1 MADTWNLRDIY
12 GLYAALQNGRG
23 WEKELLQPYK
33 TQIEY
38 FLRATGSPRKE
49 PQPINWEEVGAVME
63 KISIAACDYYFVPGR
78 TRDFIVKE
86 FYKDIIWKLEKNPGI
101 MAAVN
106 MEPNPDNKTIENIIF
121 KDEQEP
127 EPWIIEKAEAAGAD
141 AKKLQRA
148 FEFTGF
154 MSSFYLQ
161 ELAQTAHN
169 SLTGNEEGK
178 LFDFEG
184 EYTEALI
191 DALITKIKYEPR
203 RNYRKTAK
211 SKSDVLGLSSTEA
224 FKGMYFSLPR
234 TEGKAYLDKL
244 PEALAAEAIGTLKKY
259 IEEGKAFL
267 KPYTG
272 EEGDQPDTITY
283 YSENNGK
290 FEEVATIEDNKS
302 REILSSYNI
311 GLVERIYS
319 LIMENYVKSN
329 NPQELAQK
337 LKEVFTVPLSD
348 LTSNTAA
355 GKRKY
360 GKHKEDTDK
369 IIEDIKKLDLL
380 YGYTPST
387 RYKNTWVIYKL
398 ISFNGISDE
407 GIISLTAPFLQMA
420 CASNFGEIAGYLK
433 QDTKNQIM
441 KPGHMMLIKKS
452 FTTCKD
458 KTAAEILHLLCLQ
471 LTEAGLTLIT
481 DEEKKRGYK
490 CIRKRLDTLYQYDS
504 PELFNMVNNNPEDT
518 FRRWLVRLPETLEK
532 YFNEHTTVNEELRGF
547 SFRILIDGVKAD
559 KENNKL
565 KPTNWQDAVIEI
577 NHRGTVAAAK
587 KIMEVK
593 RNKARETATR
603 RHLER
608 QAEKEIE
615 AKLQAKQNRNDQTG
629 DQ

>member
-1 MADTWNLRDIY
+1 MADMWSVREIITLYGILQRGKSWESDI
-12 GLYAALQNGRG
+12 
-23 WEKELLQPYK
+23 LQPYK
-33 TQIEY
+33 QRIEAL
-38 FLRATGSPRKE
+38 FFATSAPITEGD
-49 PQPINWEEVGAVME
+49 PINWQELNTIME
-63 KISIAACDYYFVPGR
+63 KISIAAYDHYFTKGR
-78 TRDFIVKE
+78 TREYIVKE
-86 FYKDIIWKLEKNPGI
+86 FFRDIMEKLNNKPGI
-101 MAAVN
+101 IERAK
-106 MEPNPDNKTIENIIF
+106 EGPNPEVKGIF
-121 KDEQEP
+121 NMLYAEAESLTA
-127 EPWIIEKAEAAGAD
+127 EKAEAAGVD
-141 AKKLQRA
+141 AGMLRQA
-148 FEFTGF
+148 FCVFCLLNAGF
-154 MSSFYLQ
+154 LQ

-169 SLTGNEEGK
+169 SLNRSEEPRR
-178 LFDFEG
+178 LEYEG

-191 DALITKIKYEPR
+191 DALIKKLKYEPR
-203 RNYRKTAK
+203 RSYRGMAK
-211 SKSDVLGLSSTEA
+211 SKSEILGLPSTEA
-224 FKGMYFSLPR
+224 FKGMFSPLPR
-234 TEGKAYLDKL
+234 AEGRAFLNEL
-244 PEALAAEAIGTLKKY
+244 PERLAAETMETLKKY
-259 IEEGKAFL
+259 IGEGKAFL

-272 EEGDQPDTITY
+272 KKGDQPDTITY
-283 YSENNGK
+283 YSENNGR
-290 FEEVATIEDNKS
+290 FEEVATIEDSKS

-311 GLVERIYS
+311 GLVEKIYS
-319 LIMENYVKSN
+319 LIMENYVKSS

-337 LKEVFTVPLSD
+337 IKEIFNVPISD
-348 LTSNTAA
+348 LASNDAA
-355 GKRKY
+355 GNRKRGIK
-360 GKHKEDTDK
+360 KSEQDR

-407 GIISLTAPFLQMA
+407 GVITLTAPFLQIA

-433 QDTKNQIM
+433 QDTKNHIM

-458 KTAAEILHLLCLQ
+458 RTAAEILHLLCLQ

-504 PELFNMVNNNPEDT
+504 PELFNMVNNSPEDT

-547 SFRILIDGVKAD
+547 SFKILIDGVKAN
-559 KENNKL
+559 KESNKL

-593 RNKARETATR
+593 QNKARETATR

-608 QAEKEIE
+608 QAEKKIE
-615 AKLQAKQNRNDQTG
+615 AKLHAKQTPKDQENDQ
-629 DQ
+629 

>member
-1 MADTWNLRDIY
+1 MANMWTKLDIM
-12 GLYAALQNGRG
+12 GLYTTLNTGLK
-23 WEKELLQPYK
+23 WEKDLLQQYSD
-33 TQIEY
+33 QIKI
-38 FLRATGSPRKE
+38 LAHDAAGTPRRE
-49 PQPINWEEVGAVME
+49 PKPIDWEEVGALME
-63 KISIAACDYYFVPGR
+63 KISLAAHDHYFTKGR
-78 TRDFIVKE
+78 TKDFVIKE
-86 FYKDIIWKLEKNPGI
+86 FYRDIMAKLEN
-101 MAAVN
+101 
-106 MEPNPDNKTIENIIF
+106 IELKETDIT
-121 KDEQEP
+121 DGEP
-127 EPWIIEKAEAAGAD
+127 EQWAKEKAEAAGVD
-141 AKKLQRA
+141 ANKLQH
-148 FEFTGF
+148 
-154 MSSFYLQ
+154 SFDYFCIFGNDYLQ
-161 ELAQTAHN
+161 KLAQAAYN
-169 SLTGNEEGK
+169 SMNRGGAGLPE
-178 LFDFEG
+178 FEG

-191 DALITKIKYEPR
+191 AALIKKIKYEPR
-203 RNYRKTAK
+203 RSYRKTAK
-211 SKSDVLGLSSTEA
+211 SKSEVLGLSSTEA
-224 FKGMYFSLPR
+224 FKGMYFNLPR
-234 TEGKAYLDKL
+234 AEGKAYIDKL

-259 IEEGKAFL
+259 IEEGKAFF

-272 EEGDQPDTITY
+272 KEDDKPDTITY
-283 YSENNGK
+283 YSEDNGK

-302 REILSSYNI
+302 REILSNYNI

-319 LIMENYVKSN
+319 LIMENYVKSQ
-329 NPQELAQK
+329 NPQELALK
-337 LKEVFTVPLSD
+337 IKEVFSVPLSD
-348 LTSNTAA
+348 LTSNAA
-355 GKRKY
+355 TGKRKY
-360 GKHKEDTDK
+360 GKPKKDTDK

-407 GIISLTAPFLQMA
+407 GVISLTAPFLQMA

-433 QDTKNQIM
+433 QDAKNQIL

-452 FTTCKD
+452 FTACKD

-504 PELFNMVNNNPEDT
+504 PELFNMVNNSPEDT

-547 SFRILIDGVKAD
+547 SFKIMIDGVKAD
-559 KENNKL
+559 KESNKL

-593 RNKARETATR
+593 RNKAREAATR

-615 AKLQAKQNRNDQTG
+615 AKIQAKQTPKNQGNGQ
-629 DQ
+629 

>member
-1 MADTWNLRDIY
+1 MANMWDIRDIL
-12 GLYAALQNGRG
+12 GLYGTLQKGRD
-23 WEKELLQPYK
+23 WEKELLKPYK
-33 TQIEY
+33 AQIES
-38 FLRATGSPRKE
+38 FIISVKGTPRRE
-49 PQPINWEEVGAVME
+49 PQPINWEEVGAIME

-78 TRDFIVKE
+78 TREYIIKE
-86 FYKDIIWKLEKNPGI
+86 FYNDILWKIEKDPQIIEIANQQ
-101 MAAVN
+101 
-106 MEPNPDNKTIENIIF
+106 PNPDNMAIESILF
-121 KDEQEP
+121 QEGP
-127 EPWIIEKAEAAGAD
+127 EPWIIEKAEATGAD

-148 FEFTGF
+148 FDFTGIV
-154 MSSFYLQ
+154 SSFYLQ

-191 DALITKIKYEPR
+191 DALIKKLKYEPR

-211 SKSDVLGLSSTEA
+211 SKSGILGLSSTEA

-244 PEALAAEAIGTLKKY
+244 PEVLAAEAIGTLKKY
-259 IEEGKAFL
+259 IDEGKAFL

-290 FEEVATIEDNKS
+290 FEEIATIEDNKS

-311 GLVERIYS
+311 GLVEKIYS
-319 LIMENYVKSN
+319 LIMENYVKSS

-337 LKEVFTVPLSD
+337 IKEIFSVPIRD
-348 LTSNTAA
+348 LASNDAA
-355 GKRKY
+355 GNRKR
-360 GKHKEDTDK
+360 GKHKEDIDR

-433 QDTKNQIM
+433 QDT
-441 KPGHMMLIKKS
+441 
-452 FTTCKD
+452 
-458 KTAAEILHLLCLQ
+458 AAEILHLLCLQ

-504 PELFNMVNNNPEDT
+504 PELFNMVNNSPEDT

-593 RNKARETATR
+593 RNKAREAATR

-615 AKLQAKQNRNDQTG
+615 AKIQAKQTPKNQG
-629 DQ
+629 DGQ